1 MTETIAPEQVL
12 KTKQNFSEY
21 LQKNTPAIVTSTIAN
36 YQSKS
41 GKVVIPLI
49 DLTQNFDTLVNAIND
64 PKVLNLPKKPYFAW
78 IITNPKEQVMNFLK
92 FINEGSDGE
101 LGFFVFRA
109 FLNGD
114 KSGLRAEGESDS
126 VPVYCEQP
134 RIDFECLLKPEFK
147 IKEKKPRAITQT
159 SGIQLDYWNAY
170 FEVCDEMGLGDFQ
183 VQPASQHYQN
193 IPIGVKGAYI
203 KQTMSV
209 KDGYVATE
217 IFIGNDKAKY
227 AELYKH
233 KDEIEKELGTLI
245 WQCLDTNKSCNIR
258 QVIDS
263 DLKDS
268 ETYKETA
275 KKHIRL
281 AELFK
286 ATFKKYL

>member
-1 MTETIAPEQVL
+1 MTETITPEQVL
-12 KTKQNFSEY
+12 KTKQNFSDY
-21 LQKNTPAIVTSTIAN
+21 LQKNTPVIVTSTIAD

-41 GKVVIPLI
+41 GKVVIPLT

-64 PKVLNLPKKPYFAW
+64 PKVLNLPKKPYFVW
-78 IITNPKEQVMNFLK
+78 MITNPKEQVMNFLK

-101 LGFFVFRA
+101 LGIFVFRA

-114 KSGLRAEGESDS
+114 K
-126 VPVYCEQP
+126 
-134 RIDFECLLKPEFK
+134 IDFECLLKPESK

-209 KDGYVATE
+209 KDSYVATE

-233 KDEIEKELGTLI
+233 KDEIEKELGSLI

-268 ETYKETA
+268 ETYEETA
-275 KKHIRL
+275 RKHIEL

>member
-1 MTETIAPEQVL
+1 MTTITATEAF
-12 KTKQNFSEY
+12 KSKQNFSEFMAE
-21 LQKNTPAIVTSTIAN
+21 QHPPIITSTLAD
-36 YQSKS
+36 YPKAD
-41 GKVVIPLI
+41 GKTLVTFAE
-49 DLTQNFDTLVNAIND
+49 LTQNYETLMNHIGSDLVR
-64 PKVLNLPKKPYFAW
+64 NLPKAPFIIW
-78 IITNPKEQVMNFLK
+78 IVANERENVLNAVDT
-92 FINEGSDGE
+92 INKHAIDGF
-101 LGFFVFRA
+101 GIFVFKA
-109 FLNGD
+109 ILNGD
-114 KSGLRAEGESDS
+114 K
-126 VPVYCEQP
+126 
-134 RIDFECLLKPEFK
+134 IDFECLLKPEVK

-209 KDGYVATE
+209 KDSYVATE

-268 ETYKETA
+268 ETYEETA
-275 KKHIRL
+275 RKHIEL

>member
-1 MTETIAPEQVL
+1 MTTITAAEAF
-12 KTKQNFSEY
+12 KSKQNFSEFMAE
-21 LQKNTPAIVTSTIAN
+21 QHPPIITSTLAN
-36 YQSKS
+36 YPKAD
-41 GKVVIPLI
+41 GKTLVTFAE
-49 DLTQNFDTLVNAIND
+49 LTQNYETLMNHIGSDLVR
-64 PKVLNLPKKPYFAW
+64 NLPKAPFIIW
-78 IITNPKEQVMNFLK
+78 IVANERENILNAVDT
-92 FINEGSDGE
+92 INKHAIDGF
-101 LGFFVFRA
+101 GIFVFKA
-109 FLNGD
+109 ILNGD
-114 KSGLRAEGESDS
+114 K
-126 VPVYCEQP
+126 
-134 RIDFECLLKPEFK
+134 IDFECLLKPEFK

-193 IPIGVKGAYI
+193 ISIGVKGAYI

-209 KDGYVATE
+209 KDSYVATE

-233 KDEIEKELGTLI
+233 KNEIEKELGTLI

-263 DLKDS
+263 DLKDN

-275 KKHIRL
+275 KKHIEL
-281 AELFK
+281 AEIFK

>member
-1 MTETIAPEQVL
+1 MTETITPEQVL
-12 KTKQNFSEY
+12 KTKQNFSDY
-21 LQKNTPAIVTSTIAN
+21 LQKNTPVIVTSTIAD

-41 GKVVIPLI
+41 GKVVIPLT

-78 IITNPKEQVMNFLK
+78 MITNPKEQVMNFLK
-92 FINEGSDGE
+92 VINEGSNGE

-114 KSGLRAEGESDS
+114 K
-126 VPVYCEQP
+126 
-134 RIDFECLLKPEFK
+134 IDFECLLKPEFK

-209 KDGYVATE
+209 KDSYVATE

-233 KDEIEKELGTLI
+233 KDEIEKELGSLI
-245 WQCLDTNKSCNIR
+245 WQCLDTNKCCNIR

-263 DLKDS
+263 DLKDNK
-268 ETYKETA
+268 TYKETA

-281 AELFK
+281 AEKFK

>member
-1 MTETIAPEQVL
+1 MTTITATEAF
-12 KTKQNFSEY
+12 KSKQNFSEFMAE
-21 LQKNTPAIVTSTIAN
+21 QHPPIITSTLAN
-36 YQSKS
+36 YPKAD
-41 GKVVIPLI
+41 GKTLVTFAE
-49 DLTQNFDTLVNAIND
+49 LTQNYETLMNHIGSDLVR
-64 PKVLNLPKKPYFAW
+64 NLPKAPFIVW
-78 IITNPKEQVMNFLK
+78 IVANERENILNAVDT
-92 FINEGSDGE
+92 INKHAIDGF
-101 LGFFVFRA
+101 GIFVFKA
-109 FLNGD
+109 ILNGD
-114 KSGLRAEGESDS
+114 K
-126 VPVYCEQP
+126 
-134 RIDFECLLKPEFK
+134 IDFECLLKPEFK

-233 KDEIEKELGTLI
+233 KDEIEKELGSLI

-263 DLKDS
+263 DLRDS
-268 ETYKETA
+268 ETYEETA
-275 KKHIRL
+275 KKHIEL